1 MRKAKGK
8 AGPLYWDGSYGCVQA
23 LVTPWADACAAPMG
37 VRIRV
42 LLLSCGW
49 EHTKMDKKSADV
61 RRLLIDFARLS
72 TLQRNLFLETLN
84 LFMYASPQR
93 RRKIMLQWES
103 GKTRM
108 DAD

>member
-1 MRKAKGK
+1 MSKFIVRRQSGARMRA
-8 AGPLYWDGSYGCVQA
+8 
-23 LVTPWADACAAPMG
+23 
-37 VRIRV
+37 

-49 EHTKMDKKSADV
+49 EHTKMDKKTADV

-72 TLQRNLFLETLN
+72 TLQKNQFLETLN

-103 GKTRM
+103 GKNGL
-108 DAD
+108 DID

>member
-1 MRKAKGK
+1 MAVPER
-8 AGPLYWDGSYGCVQA
+8 LSHHEQM
-23 LVTPWADACAAPMG
+23 LVRRQCG
-37 VRIRV
+37 VRICA